1 MESSPQKCTALYCV
15 DKTGLKK
22 QLGSVSYAIRA
33 WFLYMYTPVS
43 FLKFLNVVGKEDW
56 AYK

>member
-33 WFLYMYTPVS
+33 RFLYMYTPVS
-43 FLKFLNVVGKEDW
+43 FLKFLNVVGKED
-56 AYK
+56 